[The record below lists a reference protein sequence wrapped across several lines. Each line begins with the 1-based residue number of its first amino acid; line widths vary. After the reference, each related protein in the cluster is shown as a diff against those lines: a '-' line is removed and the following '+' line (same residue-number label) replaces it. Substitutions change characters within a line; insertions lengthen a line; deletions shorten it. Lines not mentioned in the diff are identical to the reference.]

1 MNTLKSN
8 NKLTIEDVIPN
19 DVLKNDETEK
29 ELDEI
34 KEIEENVDRKKLIYE
49 IREYTYSFKT
59 FKTMET
65 FGRDLYNGKI
75 NTEESDEYQ
84 KDLLVEIM
92 IFKKHTKPRSLEKK
106 QVKEIILKNLYLF
119 LRAEKWFLTRLKSK
133 YFQ

>member
-8 NKLTIEDVIPN
+8 KQLTIEDVIPN

-49 IREYTYSFKT
+49 IHEYTYSFKT

-75 NTEESDEYQ
+75 NTEECDEYQ

-106 QVKEIILKNLYLF
+106 QEKEIILKNLYLF
-119 LRAEKWFLTRLKSK
+119 LRAEKWFLTRLKEK